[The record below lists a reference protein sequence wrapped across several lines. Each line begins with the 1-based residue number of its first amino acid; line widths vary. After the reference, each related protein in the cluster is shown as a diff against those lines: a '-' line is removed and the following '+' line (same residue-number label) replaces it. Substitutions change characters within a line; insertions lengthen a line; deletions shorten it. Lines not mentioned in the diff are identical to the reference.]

1 MIYKPVPISISL
13 IYIISTLFDKSFN
26 SDFFFDILFSI
37 DSKSFFNCLFYWQPM
52 TISTSLSLDLIASH
66 CHISW
71 ENILDTS
78 SKQMSIMRCSTS
90 KRRTIKKTILKSRA
104 FLFDRPIKSIILFP
118 KSKD

>member
-1 MIYKPVPISISL
+1 MIYEPVPIGISL

-26 SDFFFDILFSI
+26 SDFFFDVLFPI
-37 DSKSFFNCLFYWQPM
+37 DSKCFFNCLFYRKSV

-66 CHISW
+66 RHISW

-104 FLFDRPIKSIILFP
+104 FFFDRPIKSIILFP